1 MRVPLVLYLVIYP
14 INSLS
19 NNAWQLVHHVGGVVL
34 IIWDL
39 MATMD
44 FTQGEEVVLDTLKFI
59 INSLK
64 NLRFSSDPIQASK
77 DLKAFMPLVGFS
89 D

>member
-1 MRVPLVLYLVIYP
+1 
-14 INSLS
+14 
-19 NNAWQLVHHVGGVVL
+19 
-34 IIWDL
+34 

-64 NLRFSSDPIQASK
+64 NLRFFSDPIQASK
-77 DLKAFMPLVGFS
+77 DLKASMPLVGFS

>member
-1 MRVPLVLYLVIYP
+1 
-14 INSLS
+14 
-19 NNAWQLVHHVGGVVL
+19 
-34 IIWDL
+34 

-64 NLRFSSDPIQASK
+64 NLRFFSDHIQASK
-77 DLKAFMPLVGFS
+77 DLKASMPLVGFS